1 MKQYNKYYILV
12 STNITV
18 ILNTL
23 DHGTSIVHNLIVNI
37 KAATTKTRSFPS
49 CFTES
54 NRFNILKDHLIEP

>member
-37 KAATTKTRSFPS
+37 KAATTKHGHFLLALRNQIDLTSSR
-49 CFTES
+49 T
-54 NRFNILKDHLIEP
+54 I